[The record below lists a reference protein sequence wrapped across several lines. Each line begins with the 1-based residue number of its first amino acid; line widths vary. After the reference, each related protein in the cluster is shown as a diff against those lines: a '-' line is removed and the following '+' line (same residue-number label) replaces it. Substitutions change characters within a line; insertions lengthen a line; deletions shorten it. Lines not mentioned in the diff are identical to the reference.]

1 MSKINQIVPQI
12 FWEQVKR
19 GATDLWDWIQSP
31 FTWFKNT
38 FYLIVFVVFLVV
50 VLKVK
55 NLRACNRRLQQK
67 IVMLAQVME
76 EEPHIGHPQNPWIN
90 LALQEIN

>member
-1 MSKINQIVPQI
+1 MK
-12 FWEQVKR
+12 K
-19 GATDLWDWIQSP
+19 GAVDLWDWIQSP
-31 FTWFKNT
+31 YTWFKNT